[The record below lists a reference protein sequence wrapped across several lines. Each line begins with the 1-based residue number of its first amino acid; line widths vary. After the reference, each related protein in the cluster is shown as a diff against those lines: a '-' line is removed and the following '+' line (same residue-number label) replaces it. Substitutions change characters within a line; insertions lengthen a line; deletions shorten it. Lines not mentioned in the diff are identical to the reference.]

1 MPPRAQA
8 SNIRRAQSAGAKV
21 RKRTY
26 GRMPQSNWMQPM
38 DRCLG
43 VGLGLLTLF
52 GQLHAHAQ
60 AAPPPA
66 TILIFDG
73 SGSMWG
79 KLENEKLTKLVQ
91 ARDAIKAALGKVQS
105 QSTQMGLLSYGHRRQ
120 ADCGDVQVIVP
131 LEAAAQ
137 PAFVDRIASPLEKL
151 NPKGKGPLTA
161 ALKEAAK
168 VLGKSGGSRSIVL
181 VHDDPDNCQQDACA
195 ALNEIQQIAPG
206 VMIHVVG
213 LGLKPEDATRYQCLT
228 KPTGGRHVNAQD
240 GDQTTSGL
248 AETIQ
253 LALQGERDTGDVP
266 SVVVVS
272 TQAPTTPPAKAPPI
286 VDVAKDGPPALHLR
300 ALLAKGV
307 TITNHRVRWTLWKEP
322 RQEGAPPVAVAEG
335 PDVILPV
342 PEGNYRIRAEA
353 GLLTAEGSIAAN
365 AQGHTLADT
374 LFDGGEIRLKTPLP
388 ADATLVLAEKRAT
401 TTKPAAPNRRLTIW
415 PHIQMALLVPPGAY
429 SMLLEH
435 GELRADRTV
444 TVAGGQSQE
453 VDAILPGGRVILDLA
468 LTAGPPSAGV
478 NAADQAVVFT
488 IAEDDPDG
496 PRGRREI
503 ARSAAQ
509 TAEFVV
515 PPGAYIVTASRGPM
529 ETRERITVLAGEA
542 VRRSLPLV
550 AARLVLGVRLGN
562 AASSAGATGALDSFR
577 LTRLDGANE
586 KTLLIA
592 GPVAIADVPPG
603 RYRVEARRAASAI
616 RVQQEIEVK
625 AGEYKPVTLDYR
637 AGAVRLDAIL
647 KPESAGQ
654 GVSWHIL
661 DAAGHLVWSS
671 YEAAPSTLLSVG
683 RYTVRMAVRGA
694 SREQTLDIR
703 DGEIT
708 TLRMNQ
714 P

>member
-1 MPPRAQA
+1 M
-8 SNIRRAQSAGAKV
+8 V
-21 RKRTY
+21 
-26 GRMPQSNWMQPM
+26 
-38 DRCLG
+38 
-43 VGLGLLTLF
+43 V
-52 GQLHAHAQ
+52 
-60 AAPPPA
+60 
-66 TILIFDG
+66 FDG

-79 KLENEKLTKLVQ
+79 KLDGEKLTKLVQ
-91 ARDAIKAALGKVQS
+91 ARDAIKTALGKPQPQALQV
-105 QSTQMGLLSYGHRRQ
+105 GLMSYGHRRQ
-120 ADCGDVQVIVP
+120 GDCSDVQVLVP
-131 LEAAAQ
+131 PEAAA
-137 PAFVDRIASPLEKL
+137 PSAFVDRIANPLEKL

-168 VLGKSGGSRSIVL
+168 ALGKFAAPRSIVL

-195 ALNEIQQIAPG
+195 ALAEIQQSAPG

-213 LGLKPEDATRYQCLT
+213 LGLKPDDAARYQCLT

-240 GDQTTSGL
+240 GDQTAAGL
-248 AETIQ
+248 AETMQ
-253 LALQGERDTGDVP
+253 LALQGERDAGEVP
-266 SVVVVS
+266 SVKVMS
-272 TQAPTTPPAKAPPI
+272 SQAPAAPLPKAPPVI
-286 VDVAKDGPPALHLR
+286 DLAKDGPPALHLR
-300 ALLAKGV
+300 ALLAKDGV
-307 TITNHRVRWTLWKEP
+307 ITGHRVRWTLWKDP
-322 RQEGAPPVAVAEG
+322 RQEGAPPVATAEG
-335 PDVILPV
+335 SDVILPI
-342 PEGNYRIRAEA
+342 PEGPYRVRAEA
-353 GLLTAEGSIAAN
+353 GLLAAETTAAAS
-365 AQGHTLADT
+365 AQGHTLANV
-374 LFDGGEIRLKTPLP
+374 LLDGGEIRLKTPLP
-388 ADATLVLAEKRAT
+388 ADATLVLAEKRASAAV
-401 TTKPAAPNRRLTIW
+401 PANPNRRLTIW
-415 PHIQMALLVPPGAY
+415 PHAQMALLVPPGTY
-429 SMLLEH
+429 SVLLEH
-435 GELRADRTV
+435 GELRADRA
-444 TVAGGQSQE
+444 VAVAAGQSQE
-453 VDAILPGGRVILDLA
+453 VDAILPGGRVILDLTA
-468 LTAGPPSAGV
+468 PAGPISAGV

-562 AASSAGATGALDSFR
+562 APASTGTANTPDSFR
-577 LTRLDGANE
+577 LTRLDGTNE

-592 GPVAIADVPPG
+592 GPTAIADVPPG
-603 RYRVEARRAASAI
+603 RYRVEARRAATTI
-616 RVQQEIEVK
+616 RAQQEIEVK
-625 AGEYKPVTLDYR
+625 AGDYKPVTLDYH
-637 AGAVRLDAIL
+637 AGALRLDAIL

-661 DAAGHLVWSS
+661 DATGHLAWSS

-694 SREQTLDIR
+694 SREQSVDIR